1 MRYVSSRDRAACDTE
16 TLDWSNKR
24 EVIRALVKRAEIG
37 KEDVRIVYKVGQLPF
52 VQGPASGASW
62 QDCTW
67 SVFVAIATAGSES
80 SIVGQAVTTRKSLY
94 PANPTRQGGGGKV
107 CYAWHRYSGAN
118 QLH

>member
-37 KEDVRIVYKVGQLPF
+37 KEDVRIVYKVRQLPF

-67 SVFVAIATAGSES
+67 SLFAAVATPWREPP
-80 SIVGQAVTTRKSLY
+80 IVG
-94 PANPTRQGGGGKV
+94 
-107 CYAWHRYSGAN
+107 
-118 QLH
+118 